1 VPAYTNV
8 QYAPPTRVYQD
19 VIAQVYGGA
28 VPQYSELGMWEQ
40 TLYQWLNVLKSP
52 VYTDFVNTGDP
63 GLITEGED
71 VGYKD
76 YDPWIPV
83 GYERGSWLP
92 VVPWTEGLW
101 PPGTGPSVPEV
112 GDGPVFETG
121 SIYGPEGAVSPIDP
135 SVYDI
140 PYEDTGAGEAEVA
153 DPLENEENGVAID
166 WGEFAA
172 GIAQDYIQ
180 TWLAPDVVGQPFV
193 APIVAPPAAPPP
205 GGAMNYGSCPPR
217 KTRTLTI
224 DCATGQEV
232 KRTRRRRRRIL
243 TNSDFNDLMRIAT
256 LPNKQNVAVAL
267 AKAIGR

>member
-1 VPAYTNV
+1 VPAPFQTS
-8 QYAPPTRVYQD
+8 YAAPTRVYQD
-19 VIAQVYGGA
+19 VIAQVYGGT
-28 VPQYSELGMWEQ
+28 VPLYSELGMWES
-40 TLYQWLNVLKSP
+40 TLFSWLNVLKSP
-52 VYTDFVNTGDP
+52 VYTQFVNTGDP
-63 GLITEGED
+63 GLITEGEQ
-71 VGYKD
+71 VGYED

-83 GYERGSWLP
+83 GYERGPWLP

-135 SVYDI
+135 SVYNI
-140 PYEDTGAGEAEVA
+140 PYEDTGPGEAEVA
-153 DPLENEENGVAID
+153 DPLENEEGAGVAVD
-166 WGEFAA
+166 WGGFFTTL
-172 GIAQDYIQ
+172 AQDYITTQ
-180 TWLAPDVVGQPFV
+180 LAPDPFV
-193 APIVAPPAAPPP
+193 APVIAPPGAPPP
-205 GGAMNYGSCPPR
+205 GAGSMAGSCPPR

-224 DCATGQEV
+224 DCATGKEV

-256 LPNKQNVAVAL
+256 LPNKQNVSVAL